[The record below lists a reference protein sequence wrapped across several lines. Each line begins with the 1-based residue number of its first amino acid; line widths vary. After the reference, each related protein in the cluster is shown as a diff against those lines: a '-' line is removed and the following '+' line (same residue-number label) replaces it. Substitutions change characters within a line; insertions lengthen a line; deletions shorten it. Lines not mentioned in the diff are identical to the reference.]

1 MPDRSDAIAKLEQ
14 VLGGTPKTW
23 KELATK
29 IANSNFPAEW
39 KRDGV
44 WATEVLSEVL
54 GEAWGLSDRDE
65 TPYLRFVLA
74 PQSLPQLVA
83 IVEMAARIKV
93 LENTLGAP
101 GIYKSM
107 KKDRRIDVIRH
118 AWLQLEVAGLEKRRS
133 GQVTL
138 ELDQGEGRWKPDVV
152 IAGETDDPIYTE
164 CLWMTMSDE
173 ATKYLA
179 SSGKEPAV
187 TDYWRRVIPRIVSK
201 SGQPAQDGGWLR
213 VEMDSGFFSRDQK
226 LLPPA
231 KSDFASKSLVDKAQE
246 VQDELRQ
253 VFEVVGPVH
262 GIVLSSPAMDALVGV
277 DEECDLPGGVMALRR
292 HLPGNRVRETFIV
305 PNLTA
310 DSSSEPSIWFEL
322 YNQEPTWLDWAL
334 NTINRAAQ

>member
-14 VLGGTPKTW
+14 LLGGIPETW
-23 KELATK
+23 EELAEK
-29 IANSNFPAEW
+29 IGNSNSPAEW
-39 KRDGV
+39 RRTGI
-44 WATEVLSEVL
+44 WATEVLSGIL
-54 GEAWGLSDRDE
+54 GEAWNLSDRDE

-83 IVEMAARIKV
+83 MVEMAARIKV
-93 LENTLGAP
+93 LEDTPGAP

-107 KKDRRIDVIRH
+107 RRDRRIEVIRH
-118 AWLQLEVAGLEKRRS
+118 AWLQLEVAGLEKRRT

-138 ELDQGEGRWKPDVV
+138 ELDRGDGNWKPDVV

-187 TDYWRRVIPRIVSK
+187 IDYWRRVIPRIVSK

-231 KSDFASKSLVDKAQE
+231 KSDFAFKSLVDKTQE
-246 VQDELRQ
+246 VQDELRL

-262 GIVLSSPAMDALVGV
+262 GIVLSSPPMDALIGV
-277 DEECDLPGGVMALRR
+277 DEECEPPGGVMGLRR
-292 HLPGNRVRETFIV
+292 HLPGNRVRETFII
-305 PNLTA
+305 PNPRA
-310 DSSSEPSIWFEL
+310 DSSPEPSIWFEL
-322 YNQEPTWLDWAL
+322 YDQEPAWLDWAL
-334 NTINRAAQ
+334 NIVNLES